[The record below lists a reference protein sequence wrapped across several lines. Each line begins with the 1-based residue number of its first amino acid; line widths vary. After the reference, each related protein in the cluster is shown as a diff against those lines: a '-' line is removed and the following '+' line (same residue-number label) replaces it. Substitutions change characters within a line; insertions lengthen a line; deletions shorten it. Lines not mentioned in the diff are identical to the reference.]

1 MGERTRYTA
10 AMLAAALG
18 GCALA
23 GPVLDPG
30 MEDAPYQ
37 ACYRFDPAGDA
48 PQCFLL
54 VTEGEHVS
62 GSDLG
67 SGRLAAGDRLRGML
81 SGAPGCPAA
90 YFTHLTVAGD
100 TTGAGAMRVEAHDAI
115 GRGSIGD
122 DFQWREAEAARDWV
136 VDGIGSP
143 LVNPASFS
151 IELRAGEVRLNEI
164 CFRSY
169 ER

>member
-1 MGERTRYTA
+1 MIERSRLTSF
-10 AMLAAALG
+10 MLAAALG

-30 MEDAPYQ
+30 MEDAPFA
-37 ACYRFDPAGDA
+37 ACYRFDAAADT
-48 PQCFLL
+48 PQCFTL
-54 VTEGEHVS
+54 VTEGSYVS
-62 GSDLG
+62 GADLG
-67 SGRLAAGDRLRGML
+67 SGRLVAGDRLRGML

-90 YFTHLTVAGD
+90 YFTHLTVSGD
-100 TTGAGAMRVEAHDAI
+100 TSGAGAMRVEAHDAI
-115 GRGSIGD
+115 GRGSVGD
-122 DFQWREAEAARDWV
+122 DFRWREARAGRHWV

-143 LVNPASFS
+143 VINPASFS
-151 IELRAGEVRLNEI
+151 IALSEGEVQLNHI